1 MSTYRTLDFEN
12 ARVIHNGARK
22 TTVMTDGL
30 LATGEIKGL
39 HLHEAF
45 GTDNLANLNMG
56 YAQIFSATNKYYGKP
71 LVGMTVTL

>member
-1 MSTYRTLDFEN
+1 MSSAYRTLDFEN
-12 ARVIHNGARK
+12 AKVIHNGARK

-56 YAQIFSATNKYYGKP
+56 
-71 LVGMTVTL
+71 

>member
-56 YAQIFSATNKYYGKP
+56 
-71 LVGMTVTL
+71 